1 MKCFSLYPEKIY
13 LLEIRHGQAKL
24 QQVDRYTDSRQ
35 NVCSWL
41 GADDDGEH
49 VRDAQHL
56 QLQLQRRR
64 DLPRPRPGP
73 EHWQEN

>member
-1 MKCFSLYPEKIY
+1 MYHEKIY
-13 LLEIRHGQAKL
+13 FFEIRHGQAKL

-73 EHWQEN
+73 EHQGEL

>member
-1 MKCFSLYPEKIY
+1 MYPEKIY

-24 QQVDRYTDSRQ
+24 QQEDRYTDSRQ
-35 NVCSWL
+35 DVCSWL

-56 QLQLQRRR
+56 KLQLQ
-64 DLPRPRPGP
+64 
-73 EHWQEN
+73 